1 MIILKSDSKNFT
13 WDGTYKNEL
22 QPNGAY
28 VYEAVGIDYADN
40 KVYTKGTSVIIR

>member
-1 MIILKSDSKNFT
+1 
-13 WDGTYKNEL
+13 
-22 QPNGAY
+22 